1 MLFQPLI
8 APATSAKLFKSGVIV
23 TDPTLAPP
31 TLTLIVWPWV
41 NSSLA
46 GIPLGSKMPLV
57 LDDEGSTP
65 AETNPPEISIP
76 VWLPPPV
83 IPATACVAKLADSPN
98 PELLMA
104 LINPE
109 TVFGEFV
116 PVPTEIEVLAVVEV
130 RSDPFT
136 RYFTAIVVVPV
147 VEFSVSFTVAF
158 AVLLERLRNT
168 LFSPL
173 L

>member
-1 MLFQPLI
+1 LI
-8 APATSAKLFKSGVIV
+8 ALATSANVFKSGLIA
-23 TDPTLAPP
+23 TDPTLVPP

-46 GIPLGSKMPLV
+46 GIPLGSNMPLV

-76 VWLPPPV
+76 VWDPPPV
-83 IPATACVAKLADSPN
+83 IPAPACVAKLAVSPN

-104 LINPE
+104 PINPV
-109 TVFGEFV
+109 TVFGKFV
-116 PVPTEIEVLAVVEV
+116 PVPTEIEVLAVDDEP
-130 RSDPFT
+130 SEPFT

-147 VEFSVSFTVAF
+147 TEFSVSLTVAF